1 MSLAPVIVFAAYI
14 GATASQHQDLDAN
27 RLFSSLI
34 LINLMAN
41 PLVLLLQVFTQ
52 VGAALGCYGRVQDFL
67 ESEEISDSREHIR
80 PSAGDDKPIPATEN
94 KVAEE
99 SEKSNSDI
107 QRKGPIVTITDGCF
121 GWDKVLVK
129 DVNFRIS
136 KGEHV
141 VVTGAVG
148 TGKSLLLQG
157 IIGEVPPISGNI
169 TVRDDQI
176 AYCGQTPWLENSAPH
191 ENAFRGAPGDQ
202 IWRERVIDACALRE
216 FFDAQVDGT
225 TIGSGGA
232 KISGGE
238 RQRLVS

>member
-67 ESEEISDSREHIR
+67 ESEEISDSREHTDSR
-80 PSAGDDKPIPATEN
+80 
-94 KVAEE
+94 VAAE
-99 SEKSNSDI
+99 SEKSNSDK
-107 QRKGPIVTITDGCF
+107 RHKGPILTITDGSF

-129 DVNFRIS
+129 DVNLRIS

-141 VVTGAVG
+141 VITGAVG

-169 TVRDDQI
+169 TVVDDQI
-176 AYCGQTPWLENSAPH
+176 AYCGQTPWLENSAAR
-191 ENAFRGAPGDQ
+191 ENAFRGAPDDP

-216 FFDAQVDGT
+216 FFEVQIDDS